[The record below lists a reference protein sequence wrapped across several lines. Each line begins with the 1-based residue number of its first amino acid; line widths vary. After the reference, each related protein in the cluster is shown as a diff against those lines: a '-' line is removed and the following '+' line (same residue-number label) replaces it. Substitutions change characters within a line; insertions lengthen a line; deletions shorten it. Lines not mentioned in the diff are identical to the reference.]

1 MIFIEIILSLLGT
14 LPVSNLGESMPR
26 SKTLTA
32 MVIIGLAL
40 YSFYSTWQ
48 EFNNANLAYNH

>member
-40 YSFYSTWQ
+40 FGGFVFFLFHMAGIQ
-48 EFNNANLAYNH
+48 